1 MEEYS
6 PAQLTESRIAM
17 DPVELPEARVA
28 EMISGVSAYL
38 RQERDLYFRA
48 SEPLAPGWRAAVQDY
63 FSAALLD
70 NVKTIV
76 LKGARI
82 PPPPFYAEAMA
93 FSSGNFPDFVHLA
106 SVTYMD
112 VIVFHDEI
120 TLRTLFHGLVH
131 ATQMVLLGL
140 DRYTE
145 LYVRGFVKARS
156 WIAIPLEAQA
166 YQLDTRFAMSPSDGF
181 SVEDEVRAWDE
192 RRQY

>member
-1 MEEYS
+1 
-6 PAQLTESRIAM
+6 M
-17 DPVELPEARVA
+17 DPVELPEARVT
-28 EMISGVSAYL
+28 EMVSGVAAYL
-38 RQERDLYFRA
+38 RRERELYFRA
-48 SEPLAPGWRAAVQDY
+48 SEPLSTAWRAAVQDY

-70 NVKTIV
+70 SIKTII

-106 SVTYMD
+106 SITYLD

-131 ATQMVLLGL
+131 AAQMAFLGL

-145 LYVRGFVKARS
+145 LYVRGFVKFRS

-166 YQLDTRFAMSPSDGF
+166 YQLDTRFAMSPAARF
-181 SVEDEVRAWDE
+181 SVEDEVRAWAE
-192 RRQY
+192 QSQY